1 MATVILNIL
10 KYLFYAE
17 FCQNGTR
24 FEGIFECFENGGVE
38 DAKNWADFFFTKQ
51 SGLEIRV
58 IK

>member
-38 DAKNWADFFFTKQ
+38 DAKNWADFFY
-51 SGLEIRV
+51 
-58 IK
+58 